1 MWNLLQSELKS
12 QEKLDEMSI
21 AFSRSYAFYMGLFKD
36 IQFYKVSS

>member
-1 MWNLLQSELKS
+1 M
-12 QEKLDEMSI
+12 EKLDEMSM